1 MNLSKSAVKKPI
13 TILMI
18 VIAVLI
24 IGGVAL
30 NRLSVDLYPD
40 IELPIV
46 ATIVSYEGVGPEEIE
61 QLITRPIE
69 ESVSG
74 LPGIKQVSSTSSRGS
89 SMIIAE
95 FNYGTDMDYS
105 EIKVREKVDT
115 VKAFLPDGAT
125 SPMVIRFNLDM
136 MPVMVMGVTG
146 DRESYEIKE
155 IVEEKILP
163 YFERIDGVASVDVSG
178 GDTREIQV
186 LVDAYKLESMGLSI
200 SDIQGVIASENSN
213 YSSGIVTQG
222 QKDYLL
228 RIKNEFTSLEDLGN
242 VLVPL
247 KTGGTIQLKY
257 IADIEDAFAKK
268 TMYSFLNGKN
278 GIGLNIYKQSDAN
291 TVSVSEQVNLEIE
304 KLQETLPPGIEL
316 FMAYDSAEF
325 INLSI
330 SNVVK
335 NGLFGAFFAV
345 VILYLFLRN
354 IRSTLII
361 GTAIPISIVATFILM
376 FFSGTT
382 INILSLGGLA
392 LGVGLMVDSSIVVLE
407 NIYRFRVE
415 KRLPRERA
423 AILGAKEV
431 SSAVIASTVTTIC
444 VFLPLVFVQGLSSQ
458 LFRPMSLTVTFSLFA
473 SLMVALTFV
482 PMLASKL
489 LVINKTDLG
498 EEILEIE
505 SECCKEDS
513 KATFITKF
521 FRKVSDKFQQTMGL
535 VKDKYIVVLDKA
547 LHNRRKVIFGTIA
560 AILASVVVFTLF
572 VGKEFIPSADSGY
585 FTVDLNLARNTVI
598 DETLVATEK
607 IEQVLSEIDEIDQTF
622 VTVGGGGMMMGG
634 GSSDSRSSNLMVKLK
649 PIDERKRSIDQVM
662 DDVRAGTAD
671 MAGAEI
677 SVAASGGAISSGAP
691 IAIEIKGSDL
701 STLEEISEEIA
712 GKVKAIPNTREV
724 STSFDK
730 GSPEIEVII
739 DRDKASAYG
748 LSSYQVAGALRQS
761 ISGVTATKYREGGNE
776 YDVKIMLYEE
786 QRAELEA
793 AKRIMIPT
801 PMGFSVPLEEVS
813 EIIFAEGP
821 SSIARKDQTRV
832 ATISGDISGRD
843 LASISSDIKKSL
855 DDMVLP
861 SGYTI
866 EFGGSNQEM
875 VEAFT
880 SLGLALLLA
889 LILVYMVM
897 ASQFEALLHPFV
909 IMFSIPPTFIGI
921 TIGLFLTGR
930 NFGVT
935 AFIGVIMLAGIVVNN
950 AIVLVDYVNTLRKS
964 GMETMDALKEAG
976 STRFR
981 PILMTTLTTILAL
994 MPQTIGIGEGA
1005 ELMAP
1010 MATVVV
1016 FGLFFSSVITLVLV
1030 PVVYY
1035 SMNKFAE
1042 KYKARVSQIITG
1054 GQK

>member
-1 MNLSKSAVKKPI
+1 MNLSRGAVKKPI

-61 QLITRPIE
+61 QLISRPIE
-69 ESVSG
+69 ESISG

-89 SMIIAE
+89 SIIIAE

-105 EIKVREKVDT
+105 EMKVREKVDT
-115 VKAFLPDGAT
+115 VKNFLPDGAT

-136 MPVMVMGVTG
+136 MPIMMMNVTG

-163 YFERIDGVASVDVSG
+163 YLERIDGVASVDVSG
-178 GDTREIQV
+178 GETREIQV
-186 LVDAYKLESMGLSI
+186 LVDSYKLQSMGLSI
-200 SDIQGVIASENSN
+200 SDIQGVIAAENSN
-213 YSSGIVTQG
+213 YSAGTVVQG

-242 VLVPL
+242 VLIPL
-247 KTGGTIQLKY
+247 KAGGTIQLKY

-278 GIGLNIYKQSDAN
+278 GIGLNIFKQSDAN
-291 TVSVSEQVNLEIE
+291 TVGVSEKVQEEIA
-304 KLQETLPPGIEL
+304 KLQETLPSGTEVFIA
-316 FMAYDSAEF
+316 FDSAEF

-330 SNVVK
+330 SNVLS
-335 NGLFGAFFAV
+335 NGLFGALFAV
-345 VILYLFLRN
+345 IILYLFLRN

-392 LGVGLMVDSSIVVLE
+392 LGIGLMVDSSIVVLE
-407 NIYRFRVE
+407 NIYRFRTE
-415 KRLPRERA
+415 KNLSRERA
-423 AILGAKEV
+423 AIMGTKEV
-431 SSAVIASTVTTIC
+431 SSAVVASTITTIC
-444 VFLPLVFVQGLSSQ
+444 VFLPLIFVQGLSSQ
-458 LFRPMSLTVTFSLFA
+458 LFRPMSLTVTFSLLA
-473 SLMVALTFV
+473 SLFVALTFV
-482 PMLASKL
+482 PMLASKF
-489 LVINKTDLG
+489 LVISKTDLG
-498 EEILEIE
+498 EEIKEME
-505 SECCKEDS
+505 EDCCKDDS
-513 KATFITKF
+513 KVTFFSKF
-521 FRKVSDKFQQTMGL
+521 ARKISDKFQNLMASL
-535 VKDKYIVVLDKA
+535 KDKYINILDKA
-547 LHNRRKVIFGTIA
+547 LHNRKKVITGTMV
-560 AILASVVVFTLF
+560 AILASAVVFTFF
-572 VGKEFIPSADSGY
+572 VGKEFIPSADSGN
-585 FTVDLNLARNTVI
+585 FSVDLKLARNTVI
-598 DETLVATEK
+598 EETLLATEK
-607 IEQVLSEIDEIDQTF
+607 VEAVLSGIDEIEQTS
-622 VTVGGGGMMMGG
+622 VTVGGGNMMMGG
-634 GSSDSRSSNLMVKLK
+634 GNSSMSSSLMVKLK
-649 PIDERKRSIDQVM
+649 PTNERKRSISEIM
-662 DDVRAGTAD
+662 DEVRTKTAD

-677 SVAASGGAISSGAP
+677 SVSASGGGISSGTP
-691 IAIEIKGSDL
+691 ISIEIKGSDL
-701 STLEEISEEIA
+701 TILQELSDEIA
-712 GKVKAIPNTREV
+712 AKVEGVADTREV
-724 STSFDK
+724 KTSFDK
-730 GSPEIEVII
+730 GTPELEIII

-761 ISGVTATKYREGGNE
+761 ISGVTATKYREKGNE
-776 YDVKIMLYEE
+776 YNIKIMLYEE
-786 QRAELEA
+786 QRTDLEA
-793 AKRIMIPT
+793 AKRVMIPT

-821 SSIARKDQTRV
+821 SSISRKDQSRV
-832 ATISGDISGRD
+832 ATITGDISGRD
-843 LASISSDIKKSL
+843 LASISTDIKKSL
-855 DDMVLP
+855 EDVILP

-880 SLGLALLLA
+880 SLILALILA
-889 LILVYMVM
+889 IILVYMVM

-921 TIGLFLTGR
+921 TLGLFLTGR

-950 AIVLVDYVNTLRKS
+950 AIILVDYTNTLRKS
-964 GMETMDALKEAG
+964 GMETMEALKEAG

-981 PILMTTLTTILAL
+981 PILMTSLTTILAL

-1035 SMNKFAE
+1035 SMDNFAE
-1042 KYKARVSQIITG
+1042 KYKIRIGKAITG

>member
-1 MNLSKSAVKKPI
+1 MNLSRGAVKKPI

-18 VIAVLI
+18 VIAILI

-46 ATIVSYEGVGPEEIE
+46 ATIVNYEGVGPEEIE

-89 SMIIAE
+89 SIIIAE

-105 EIKVREKVDT
+105 EMKVREKVDT
-115 VKAFLPDGAT
+115 VKNFLPDGAT

-136 MPVMVMGVTG
+136 MPIMMMSVTG

-155 IVEEKILP
+155 IVEEKVLP
-163 YFERIDGVASVDVSG
+163 YLERIDGVASVDVSG
-178 GDTREIQV
+178 GETREIQV
-186 LVDAYKLESMGLSI
+186 LVDAYKLQSMGLSI
-200 SDIQGVIASENSN
+200 SDIQGVIAAENSN
-213 YSSGIVTQG
+213 YSAGTVVQG

-242 VLVPL
+242 VLIPM
-247 KTGGTIQLKY
+247 KAGGTIQLKY

-278 GIGLNIYKQSDAN
+278 GIGLNIFKQSDAN
-291 TVSVSEQVNLEIE
+291 TVGVSEKVQEEIA
-304 KLQETLPPGIEL
+304 KLQETLPSGTEVFIA
-316 FMAYDSAEF
+316 FDSAEF

-330 SNVVK
+330 KNVLS
-335 NGLFGAFFAV
+335 NGLFGALFAV
-345 VILYLFLRN
+345 IILYLFLRN

-361 GTAIPISIVATFILM
+361 GTAIPISIIATFILM

-392 LGVGLMVDSSIVVLE
+392 LGIGLMVDSSIVVLE
-407 NIYRFRVE
+407 NIYRFRTE
-415 KRLPRERA
+415 KKLPRERA
-423 AILGAKEV
+423 AILGTKEV
-431 SSAVIASTVTTIC
+431 SSAVVASTITTIC
-444 VFLPLVFVQGLSSQ
+444 VFLPLIFVQGLSSQ
-458 LFRPMSLTVTFSLFA
+458 LFRPMSLTVTFSLLA
-473 SLMVALTFV
+473 SLFVALTFV
-482 PMLASKL
+482 PMLASKF
-489 LVINKTDLG
+489 LVISKTDLG
-498 EEILEIE
+498 EEIQEME
-505 SECCKEDS
+505 EDCCKDDS
-513 KATFITKF
+513 KVTLISKF
-521 FRKVSDKFQQTMGL
+521 ARKFSDKFQDLMTSL
-535 VKDKYIVVLDKA
+535 KEKYINVLDKA
-547 LHNRRKVIFGTIA
+547 LHNRKKVITGTLV
-560 AILASVVVFTLF
+560 AILASAVVFTFF
-572 VGKEFIPSADSGY
+572 VGKEFIPTADSGY
-585 FTVDLNLARNTVI
+585 FSVDMKLARNTVI
-598 DETLVATEK
+598 EETLLATEK
-607 IEQVLSEIDEIDQTF
+607 IEEVLSEIEEIEQTS
-622 VTVGGGGMMMGG
+622 VTVGGGNMMMGG
-634 GSSDSRSSNLMVKLK
+634 GSGSRSSSLMVKLK
-649 PIDERKRSIDQVM
+649 PTSERKRSITEIM
-662 DDVRAGTAD
+662 DEVRTKTAD

-677 SVAASGGAISSGAP
+677 SVSSSGGGISSGTP
-691 IAIEIKGSDL
+691 ISIEIKGSDL
-701 STLEEISEEIA
+701 TTLQALSDEIA
-712 GKVKAIPNTREV
+712 AKVKNVPDTREV
-724 STSFDK
+724 KTSFDK
-730 GSPEIEVII
+730 GTPEIEIII

-761 ISGVTATKYREGGNE
+761 ISGVTATKYREKGNE
-776 YDVKIMLYEE
+776 YNVKIMLYEE
-786 QRAELEA
+786 QRTDLEA
-793 AKRIMIPT
+793 AKRVMIPT
-801 PMGFSVPLEEVS
+801 PMGFSVPLDEVS
-813 EIIFAEGP
+813 EIIFSEGP
-821 SSIARKDQTRV
+821 SNISRKDQSRI
-832 ATISGDISGRD
+832 ATITGDISGRD

-855 DDMVLP
+855 EDVILP

-880 SLGLALLLA
+880 SLILALILA
-889 LILVYMVM
+889 IILVYMVM

-921 TIGLFLTGR
+921 TLGLFLTGR

-950 AIVLVDYVNTLRKS
+950 AIILVDYTNTLRKS
-964 GMETMDALKEAG
+964 GMEKMEALKEAG

-981 PILMTTLTTILAL
+981 PILMTSLTTILAL

-1016 FGLFFSSVITLVLV
+1016 FGLLFSSLITLVLV

-1035 SMNKFAE
+1035 SMDNFAE
-1042 KYKARVSQIITG
+1042 KYRVRIGKVISG